1 MTHQNPELH
10 VYLRSIHA
18 NEKTS
23 LSVLA
28 NHIPPRSVVLDLGC
42 GSGALGEYLKKNSNC
57 ETDGV
62 TLNQEEATHAQTHY
76 RRVEVANLETAD
88 LTSLFPGQSYD
99 TIVCADVLEH
109 LRQPERVLSAC
120 RKLLRPQGKLLL
132 SVPNAAYCGL
142 VAELMQGEFKYRK
155 EGLLDSTHV
164 RFFTRKSLSR
174 FMADN
179 HWTLEPLE
187 AITQP
192 LPDSEFNVAFDQLP
206 PAVARY
212 LLATTDALAYQYVG
226 AARPADANPE
236 QSKPLSSFEPETHA
250 LFTAQLYLG
259 REGTYNEE
267 EKITARG
274 GMGNG
279 RQTLAF
285 DLPHRDSGITELRLD
300 PADRPGF
307 LHLYSLRLRDADGIV
322 RWGWTANTD
331 SSRTL
336 QQAPHDQITWSVPMA
351 TVSDAA
357 LLLLYG
363 DDPWLKLPIPPE
375 ALAQSMK
382 ARGAR
387 LEVDMGWPMSADYL
401 ALSSAT
407 RTLSEQIAQLE
418 HTLARWQR
426 DAEAASAAARHFEE
440 EFTRTIPLQHQHAQ
454 LQASYAQLQ
463 DHVRSIEASTAYR
476 ATRPAVRAKMRIDQ
490 LLGRGARPLLPPAP
504 EPEPEPKVEIK
515 PPPVEPVPELAEPS
529 ATQPVASARPAPAV
543 DVVIPVYRGLEDTQR
558 CLESVLT
565 SINETAMRLIVIN
578 DDSPE
583 PELTHWLRAK
593 AAADPRIQLLEN
605 ENNQGFVGTVNRG
618 MSLSDTHDIL
628 LLNSDT
634 EVAGNWLDRLR
645 AAAYVTPNVATVTP
659 FSNNATICSYPQ
671 FCASNTLP
679 PGYTTEQLD
688 AVFASTNTGAVL
700 DVPTGVGFCM
710 YIRRDCLSQI
720 GMFDTEN
727 YGKGYGEEND
737 FCIRA
742 AQKGWRNL
750 HALDTFVLH
759 TGGISFGETKGPREL
774 AAMETLRR
782 LHPEYE
788 PAVQTFVASD
798 PARPFREAI
807 DLARLQAAPRP
818 RILAVAHSL
827 GGGTLRHV
835 KELAAHVKSTATTIL
850 LIPLE
855 DHHVRLHWLA
865 ASETMQRTYHWPTQ
879 SAQLLEFLR
888 TIHIEHVHF
897 HHLLGLDPQMM
908 KIPERLGV
916 PYDFTVHDYYTACP
930 QIAMADMQHAYCGEA
945 GIAQCTACLK
955 ERPTPTR
962 ETIEEWRLRHKLF
975 LSGARNVLV
984 PSQDT
989 GRRIVNYFP
998 SAHVRLAPHTDIP
1011 PDTPLPQPTPFTIA
1025 AHAQLR
1031 ILVIGAV
1038 GELKGADT
1046 LEATAIEAAQHDAP
1060 LEFHLVGYA
1069 HRALK
1074 TQPHASLTIHGAY
1087 QDEDLPSLL
1096 RRLKPDVVWFP
1107 AQWPETYSYT
1117 LSACLQAGVPIVAP
1131 DLGAFPERLQR
1142 RHWTW
1147 LMPWKTSAHQWRLF
1161 FTDIR
1166 TQHFQTGKGP
1176 AGTPCCS
1183 AALADAKIG
1192 SWSYER
1198 DYLRQDPPSPREPA
1212 PPPSEDH
1219 AEMQSKRADLSDTT
1233 PGPHPHG

>member
-1 MTHQNPELH
+1 MTHPNSELH
-10 VYLRSIHA
+10 VYFRSIHA
-18 NEKTS
+18 NEKSS
-23 LSVLA
+23 LSLLA
-28 NHIPPRSVVLDLGC
+28 SHIPPRSVVLDLGC
-42 GSGALGEYLKKNSNC
+42 GSGALGEYLKKNCNC

-62 TLNQEEATHAQTHY
+62 TLNQTEAAHAQKYY
-76 RRVEVANLETAD
+76 RQIEVANLETAD
-88 LTSLFPGQSYD
+88 LTSLFPSQSYD
-99 TIVCADVLEH
+99 AIVCADVLEH

-142 VAELMQGEFKYRK
+142 VAELMQGEFRYRN
-155 EGLLDSTHV
+155 EGLLDNTHV
-164 RFFTRKSLSR
+164 RFFTRKSLCR
-174 FMADN
+174 FMAEN
-179 HWTLEPLE
+179 QWALEPLE
-187 AITQP
+187 VVTRP
-192 LPDSEFNVAFDQLP
+192 VPDSEFSVAFDQLP

-212 LLATTDALAYQYVG
+212 LLATADALTYQFIG
-226 AARPADANPE
+226 AARPADASSTPP
-236 QSKPLSSFEPETHA
+236 PLSSFEPAAQA

-259 REGTYNEE
+259 RKGAYNED

-274 GMGNG
+274 SMGNG

-285 DLPHRDSGITELRLD
+285 DLPHANSDITELRLD

-307 LHLYSLRLRDADGIV
+307 LHLYGLRLRDASGMV
-322 RWGWTANTD
+322 RWSWAANTD
-331 SSRTL
+331 SSSPL
-336 QQAPHDQITWSVPMA
+336 QQAPHDQITWSLPMA
-351 TVSDAA
+351 TISDAA

-375 ALAQSMK
+375 ALARSMETQ
-382 ARGAR
+382 GAR
-387 LEVDMGWPMSADYL
+387 LEADMGWPMSADYL

-407 RTLSEQIAQLE
+407 RTLSEQIVHLE
-418 HTLARWQR
+418 HMLSRWQR
-426 DAEAASAAARHFEE
+426 DAEAASAAAKHYEE
-440 EFTRTIPLQHQHAQ
+440 AFTRTIPLQQQHAQ
-454 LQASYAQLQ
+454 LEASYAQLQ
-463 DHVRSIEASTAYR
+463 DHVQRIEASTAYR

-490 LLGRGARPLLPPAP
+490 LLGRGARPLLPHPEPEVEPLSTEPAP
-504 EPEPEPKVEIK
+504 EP
-515 PPPVEPVPELAEPS
+515 AESS
-529 ATQPVASARPAPAV
+529 APQPVASPHPAPAV
-543 DVVIPVYRGLEDTQR
+543 DVVIPVYRGLKDTQR

-565 SINETAMRLIVIN
+565 STNETTIRLIVIN
-578 DDSPE
+578 DNSPE

-605 ENNQGFVGTVNRG
+605 ESNQGFVGTVNRG
-618 MSLSDTHDIL
+618 MSVSDTHDIL

-645 AAAYVTPNVATVTP
+645 AAAYATPNVATVTP

-688 AVFASTNTGAVL
+688 AIFSSANPGAVL
-700 DVPTGVGFCM
+700 DIPTGVGFCM
-710 YIRRDCLSQI
+710 YIRRDCLSEI
-720 GMFDTEN
+720 GMFDVEN

-742 AQKGWRNL
+742 AKKGWRNL

-759 TGGISFGETKGPREL
+759 TGGISFGKTKGPREL

-788 PAVQTFVASD
+788 PAVQAFAASD

-807 DLARLQAAPRP
+807 DLARLQAVPLP
-818 RILAVAHSL
+818 RILAVVHSL

-835 KELAAHVKSTATTIL
+835 KELAAHVGSSAATIL
-850 LIPLE
+850 LIPIE
-855 DHHVRLHWLA
+855 DHNVRLHWLA
-865 ASETMQRTYHWPTQ
+865 ENETMQRTFHWPTQ
-879 SAQLLEFLR
+879 SAELLEFLK
-888 TIHIEHVHF
+888 TIRIEHVHF

-930 QIAMADMQHAYCGEA
+930 QIAMADMHHAYCGEA

-955 ERPTPTR
+955 ERPTPTQ

-975 LSGARNVLV
+975 LSGARNVLA
-984 PSQDT
+984 PSLDT
-989 GRRIVNYFP
+989 GRRIVKYFP
-998 SAHVRLAPHTDIP
+998 NAHVRLARHTDIP
-1011 PDTPLPQPTPFTIA
+1011 PNAQLPEPTPAIIA
-1025 AHAQLR
+1025 PHAHLR

-1046 LEATAIEAAQHDAP
+1046 LEATAIEAAQHESP

-1131 DLGAFPERLQR
+1131 DIGAFPERLQH

-1147 LMPWKTSAHQWRLF
+1147 LMPWKASAHQWRLF

-1166 TQHFQTGKGP
+1166 TQHFLTGKGP
-1176 AGTPCCS
+1176 VGTPCYS
-1183 AALADAKIG
+1183 ATLADAKIE
-1192 SWSYER
+1192 SWSYEE
-1198 DYLRQDPPSPREPA
+1198 DYLPHQAPTLPREQA
-1212 PPPSEDH
+1212 SSHVEDH
-1219 AEMQSKRADLSDTT
+1219 AES
-1233 PGPHPHG
+1233 HPK

>member
-1 MTHQNPELH
+1 MTHPNPELH

-18 NEKTS
+18 HEKTS

-28 NHIPPRSVVLDLGC
+28 SHIPPRSVVLDLGC
-42 GSGALGEYLKKNSNC
+42 GSGALGEYLKKNSDC

-62 TLNQEEATHAQTHY
+62 TLSLAEATHAQKHY
-76 RRVEVANLETAD
+76 RRVEVANLETTD
-88 LTSLFPGQSYD
+88 LASLFSGQSYD

-120 RKLLRPQGKLLL
+120 RRLLRPQGKLLL

-142 VAELMQGEFKYRK
+142 IAELMQGEFKYRE
-155 EGLLDSTHV
+155 EGLLDTTHV

-174 FMADN
+174 FMTDN
-179 HWTLEPLE
+179 QWTLEPLE
-187 AITQP
+187 AITRP
-192 LPDSEFNVAFDQLP
+192 VPDSEFNVAFDQLP
-206 PAVARY
+206 PAVTRY
-212 LLATTDALAYQYVG
+212 LLANTDALAYQFIG
-226 AARPADANPE
+226 TARPADANSA
-236 QSKPLSSFEPETHA
+236 QSKLQPGFEPAAHA

-259 REGTYNEE
+259 REGAYNEE

-274 GMGNG
+274 AMGNG

-285 DLPHRDSGITELRLD
+285 DLPHPDSGITELRLD

-307 LHLYSLRLRDADGIV
+307 LHIYGLRLRDADGIV
-322 RWGWTANTD
+322 RWGWAANTD
-331 SSRTL
+331 SSQTL

-351 TVSDAA
+351 TVSDAT

-363 DDPWLKLPIPPE
+363 DDPWIKLPIPPE
-375 ALAQSMK
+375 ALARSMEAK
-382 ARGAR
+382 GAR
-387 LEVDMGWPMSADYL
+387 LEADMGWPMSADYL
-401 ALSSAT
+401 ALSSTT
-407 RTLSEQIAQLE
+407 RALSEQITHLE
-418 HTLARWQR
+418 HTLTRWQR
-426 DAEAASAAARHFEE
+426 DAEAASAAAKHFEE
-440 EFTRTIPLQHQHAQ
+440 EFTRTIPLQHQHTQ
-454 LQASYAQLQ
+454 LQTLYTQLQ
-463 DHVRSIEASTAYR
+463 EHVQRIETSTAYR
-476 ATRPAVRAKMRIDQ
+476 ATRPVVRAKMRIDQ
-490 LLGRGARPLLPPAP
+490 LLGRGAPLHPSAPPLEL
-504 EPEPEPKVEIK
+504 EPEPA
-515 PPPVEPVPELAEPS
+515 PPLPQAEPS
-529 ATQPVASARPAPAV
+529 ATQPEASASRAPAV

-558 CLESVLT
+558 CLESVLSST
-565 SINETAMRLIVIN
+565 NETTIRLIVIN

-593 AAADPRIQLLEN
+593 AATEPRIELLEN
-605 ENNQGFVGTVNRG
+605 EKNLGFVGTVNRG
-618 MSLSDTHDIL
+618 MSLSDTHDVL

-645 AAAYVTPNVATVTP
+645 TAAYTTANVATVTP

-671 FCASNTLP
+671 FCTGNTLP
-679 PGYTTEQLD
+679 PGYTTGQLD
-688 AVFASTNTGAVL
+688 AVFASTNPGGIL
-700 DVPTGVGFCM
+700 DIPTGVGFCM

-720 GMFDTEN
+720 GMFDIEN

-742 AQKGWRNL
+742 AKKGWRNL

-759 TGGISFGETKGPREL
+759 TGGISFGAAKGPREL

-788 PAVQTFVASD
+788 PAVQAFVASD

-807 DLARLQAAPRP
+807 DLARLQAVPLP
-818 RILAVAHSL
+818 RILAVVHSL

-835 KELAAHVKSTATTIL
+835 KELAAHVENSVATIL
-850 LIPLE
+850 LIPIE
-855 DHHVRLHWLA
+855 GHHVRLHWLA
-865 ASETMQRTYHWPTQ
+865 KNETMQRTYHWPTQ
-879 SAQLLEFLR
+879 SAQLLEFLK
-888 TIHIEHVHF
+888 TIRIEHVHF

-908 KIPERLGV
+908 KIPEQLGV
-916 PYDFTVHDYYTACP
+916 SYDFTVHDYYTACP
-930 QIAMADMQHAYCGEA
+930 QIAMADTQHAYCGEA
-945 GIAQCTACLK
+945 GITQCTACLE
-955 ERPTPTR
+955 ERPTPTQ

-975 LSGARNVLV
+975 LSSARNVLA
-984 PSQDT
+984 PSLDT
-989 GRRIVNYFP
+989 GRRIVKYFP
-998 SAHVRLAPHTDIP
+998 SAHVRLAPHTDLP
-1011 PDTPLPQPTPFTIA
+1011 PDTQLPQPTPFTIA
-1025 AHAQLR
+1025 AHTQLR

-1046 LEATAIEAAQHDAP
+1046 LEATAIEAAQHESP

-1131 DLGAFPERLQR
+1131 DIGAFPERLQY

-1166 TQHFQTGKGP
+1166 TQHFLTGKGP
-1176 AGTPCCS
+1176 TGTPCYS
-1183 AALADAKIG
+1183 AAMADAKIEG
-1192 SWSYER
+1192 WSYEK
-1198 DYLRQDPPSPREPA
+1198 DYLRKDPPSPREPA
-1212 PPPSEDH
+1212 PSPVEDR
-1219 AEMQSKRADLSDTT
+1219 AETQPK
-1233 PGPHPHG
+1233 